1 MYTADVVDGK
11 AQDRSTD
18 SLARRVA
25 ALEHFG
31 TDAVG
36 FQGLESSIAW
46 WWYDDAGPA
55 DADAAQPYLD
65 TGRSWIAV
73 GRPLAPAD
81 RAAAVARRFAAA
93 ARARGR
99 RAVFFGVEALDPF
112 AGFRSLALGL
122 QSVLLPA
129 QWPATLARSRK
140 LREQLRRAR
149 AKGITVRVVDAADL
163 APDAPLRL
171 HVERLRAEWLASRP
185 MEAMTFLVAV
195 EPFHAPASHLYV
207 IAERHGRP
215 VQFLSAVP
223 IPAARGWLFED
234 MLRGPEAPNGTTEL
248 VIDLALRTLADRAEW
263 ATPGLTPLAGGIAWW
278 LRAARAVT
286 SPLYDFDGLRRFR
299 ARLSP
304 ARWSTVWMV
313 WDRGPAVLVLLD
325 VLRSFAGGSLT
336 AFGVRSMVR
345 HANGPPWAVA
355 VPLVPWI
362 GVLVALL
369 ATGHAATLAFSPAAL
384 AGWIV
389 FDVALAWLM
398 FRAATKPRWRPLAA
412 LALAAAADAAWS
424 IQHLSRAGL
433 GPELHTA
440 ALRIVAAA
448 GPILGTIG
456 LAWASRLAAVRSRP
470 SAPAGVP

>member
-1 MYTADVVDGK
+1 MYTAEVAEGK
-11 AQDRSTD
+11 EPYRSAD
-18 SLARRVA
+18 SDDARLT
-25 ALEHFG
+25 ALTRFG
-31 TDAVG
+31 TDAVA

-46 WWYDDAGPA
+46 WYDEDAAAAAGTG
-55 DADAAQPYLD
+55 AAQPYLD

-81 RAAAVARRFAAA
+81 VTATAAQRFAAA

-99 RAVFFGVEALDPF
+99 RAVFFGVEALDAF

-122 QSVLLPA
+122 QSVLFPA
-129 QWPATLARSRK
+129 EWPATLRRSRK

-149 AKGITVRVVDAADL
+149 AKGVTVRVVDPADL
-163 APDAPLRL
+163 APGTPLRG
-171 HVERLRAEWLASRP
+171 HVERLAAEWLGSRH

-195 EPFHAPASHLYV
+195 EPFHAPSHHLYV
-207 IAERHGRP
+207 VAERRGRP
-215 VQFLSAVP
+215 VQFLSAIP
-223 IPAARGWLFED
+223 IPHARGWLFED

-248 VIDLALRTLADRAEW
+248 VLDLALRTIADRAAW

-278 LRAARAVT
+278 LRAARGAM

-313 WDRGPAVLVLLD
+313 WDRGPAPLVLID
-325 VLRSFAGGSLT
+325 VLRAFAGGRL
-336 AFGVRSMVR
+336 ALFGIRSIVR

-362 GVLVALL
+362 ALL
-369 ATGHAATLAFSPAAL
+369 AALLVTGHAGALALSRAAL

-389 FDVALAWLM
+389 FDIVLAWLM
-398 FRAATKPRWRPLAA
+398 FRAASRPRARPLAA
-412 LALAAAADAAWS
+412 LALAAAVDAAWS
-424 IQHLSRAGL
+424 IQHLAQAGP
-433 GPELHTA
+433 GRGFSTA
-440 ALRIVAAA
+440 ALRVMAAA
-448 GPILGTIG
+448 GPIAGAIG
-456 LAWASRLAAVRSRP
+456 LAWASRLAHVVANRRVLK
-470 SAPAGVP
+470 